1 MRPGVGGGGAIQ
13 PGCGV
18 ERGSDKAT
26 LWVPSR
32 HALTQ
37 GSAARACLLEAPQA
51 PGSGNTLGAPDGGL
65 SGPLPPLGPAALPWV
80 DESPATSAWSRP
92 GAGSTSPRL
101 PRGLLDQSPETQAS
115 RRPHP
120 LPPWTAP
127 PAGLLAP
134 TGPARKLPPPVP
146 SGVPFRTPSSLSSC
160 ASSPR
165 PSRGHPRAPLTA
177 CLPRPAACCPR
188 PACILGEAHVHAF
201 LPYTVFSHVR
211 ALTGRHTHTYMLTLT
226 HSHIP
231 STHEHR
237 HTHTHSHPRLH
248 NTTETH

>member
-1 MRPGVGGGGAIQ
+1 MNNLYVEKEKGWRTRVRAVRGGAGAAIQ

-65 SGPLPPLGPAALPWV
+65 SGPLPRLGPAALPWV
-80 DESPATSAWSRP
+80 DESPTTSAWSRP

-101 PRGLLDQSPETQAS
+101 PQGLLDQSPETQAS
-115 RRPHP
+115 RRSHP

-134 TGPARKLPPPVP
+134 TGPARKLPPQVP
-146 SGVPFRTPSSLSSC
+146 SGVPFRLTSSLSSC

-177 CLPRPAACCPR
+177 CLPRPAAFHPRGSPRSRFPSRYSLLPR
-188 PACILGEAHVHAF
+188 PCTHGWTYSHLRAHTYP
-201 LPYTVFSHVR
+201 L
-211 ALTGRHTHTYMLTLT
+211 THTVYA
-226 HSHIP
+226 
-231 STHEHR
+231 
-237 HTHTHSHPRLH
+237 
-248 NTTETH
+248 